1 MSILNTGTKLAVL
14 VVILLILALFGYA
27 LFGHKETEKVSPLVG
42 NRAPDFS
49 LNLMDGKKISSSEL
63 RGKTVLLNFW
73 ASWCMPCREE
83 AQALEESWQKYK
95 DKNVVFIGVN
105 IWDENSSAASYIET
119 FGGGGYPQGTD
130 PKEEIQVDYGIGGVP
145 ETFFISPTGI
155 ITDKYNGALTE
166 DAIDY
171 YIQQAM
177 IRGTEKS
184 SIK

>member
-14 VVILLILALFGYA
+14 VVIFLILALFGYA
-27 LFGHKETEKVSPLVG
+27 LFGHKETEKISPLVG
-42 NRAPDFS
+42 NRAPDFT
-49 LNLMDGKKISSSEL
+49 LKLTDGKKISLSDL

-83 AQALEESWQKYK
+83 APVLEETWQKYK
-95 DKNVVFIGVN
+95 NKDVVFLGVN
-105 IWDENSSAASYIET
+105 IWDESSNADSYIEK
-119 FGGGGYPQGTD
+119 FGGGYPQGTD
-130 PKEEIQVDYGIGGVP
+130 SQEEIQVDYGIGGVP

-155 ITDKYNGALTE
+155 IMDKYNGALTE

-171 YIQQAM
+171 YIQKAM
-177 IRGTEKS
+177 MHGTETS